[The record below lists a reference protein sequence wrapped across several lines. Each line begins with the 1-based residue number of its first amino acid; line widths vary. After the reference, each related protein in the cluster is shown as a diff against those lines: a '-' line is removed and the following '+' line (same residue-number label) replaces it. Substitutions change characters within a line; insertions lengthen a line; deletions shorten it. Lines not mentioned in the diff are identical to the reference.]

1 MILEPQYYHLSTLK
15 TFIKQSCTYLNFS
28 TVKQTRKKWGRYR
41 DMHPQDMMLPLKC
54 ESSSNPQEIYKSI
67 RLGKQCLVNT
77 RKTDF
82 HLSH

>member
-1 MILEPQYYHLSTLK
+1 MKGTLLESSGMLSDMAHCLVFSYK
-15 TFIKQSCTYLNFS
+15 KLCGPYFHTY
-28 TVKQTRKKWGRYR
+28 RG
-41 DMHPQDMMLPLKC
+41 MHPQDMMLPLKC